1 MQHVTM
7 YSTNWC
13 PFCLRAEQLL
23 ARKGV
28 AQIDKINIEEQPEA
42 RTLMMNLTGRR
53 TVPQIFIGSHHVG
66 GFDDLA
72 QLERAGQLDSLLGID
87 AVSDQA

>member
-28 AQIDKINIEEQPEA
+28 AQIDKINIEELPEA
-42 RTLMMNLTGRR
+42 RAQMMSLTGRR

-72 QLERAGQLDSLLGID
+72 QLERAGELDALLGSTP
-87 AVSDQA
+87 AQT

>member
-42 RTLMMNLTGRR
+42 RARMMSLTGRR

-72 QLERAGQLDSLLGID
+72 QLERAGELDALLGSTP
-87 AVSDQA
+87 AQT